1 MIDTVT
7 GVDSTR
13 LTMSLATAWRHR
25 RCQAEEV
32 AAQEIASF
40 VEAVEESH
48 TKVLVQFDEKEIEE
62 DLDGKVVKTSRLLV
76 VFSSPWLQKEQLMSA
91 IPLHGKTGK
100 FA

>member
-7 GVDSTR
+7 GVDTTR

-25 RCQAEEV
+25 RSEAEEV

-40 VEAVEESH
+40 LEAVEESG
-48 TKVLVQFDEKEIEE
+48 TKILVQFDEKEIEE
-62 DLDGKVVKTSRLLV
+62 DIAGKVVKKSRLVV
-76 VFSSPWLQKEQLMSA
+76 VFSSPWLQREQLMYA

-100 FA
+100 FV